1 MANPTMTLIGTP
13 ITVGSGGASSV
24 TFSSIPATYTDL
36 VLRLSARGSTTSVA
50 GNLYLTFNAQA
61 QGSITTLLG
70 DGTTATSNRFS
81 YSGFQYTRLDN
92 PNANATAST
101 FSNVEF
107 YFPYYQSTASKP
119 FSLSSAVEQ
128 NATLG
133 YISAQAGLHAG
144 TSGITSIDIAP
155 DSGSFVQYSS
165 FYLYGISNA

>member
-1 MANPTMTLIGTP
+1 MR
-13 ITVGSGGASSV
+13 VSG
-24 TFSSIPATYTDL
+24 
-36 VLRLSARGSTTSVA
+36 RGSTASVA

-61 QGSITTLLG
+61 QGSITTLVG
-70 DGTTATSNRFS
+70 DGTSVTSNRFS

-92 PNANATAST
+92 PNANATTST
-101 FSNVEF
+101 FSNVEI
-107 YFPYYQSTASKP
+107 YFPSYQSTAAKP
-119 FSLSSAVEQ
+119 FFINAAVEQ

-133 YISAQAGLHAG
+133 YLSAQAGLHAG

>member
-1 MANPTMTLIGTP
+1 MATYTLISSN
-13 ITVGSGGASSV
+13 VLSSSAASV

-36 VLRLSARGSTTSVA
+36 ILRLSARGSTVSVA

-70 DGTTATSNRFS
+70 DGTTATSQRNSF
-81 YSGFQYTRLDN
+81 SGFQYTRSDN
-92 PNANATAST
+92 NNANSTTST
-101 FSNVEF
+101 FSSVEF
-107 YFPYYQSTASKP
+107 YFPSYQSTALKP
-119 FSLSSAVEQ
+119 FFLSAAVEQ

-133 YISAQAGLHAG
+133 YITAQAGLHAG